1 MIAIAEPPKTVVDP
15 YAAMFAA
22 GDRWRRD
29 GLALLGEL
37 DGIVSDLLADL
48 QPPRR
53 RRARAKEPALNSFE
67 ALRELTG
74 SKGPFAR
81 EGKVISETLADL
93 APWCEWRA
101 HLAHGVLTVWRGRG
115 SQWLLA
121 LAYRPTPQ
129 APERTYA
136 ITWAEADAMRVLVTK
151 RLATLRRNAA
161 SLTNAVALAA

>member
-1 MIAIAEPPKTVVDP
+1 MIALAEPPETFVDP
-15 YAAMFAA
+15 FSAMFAKA
-22 GDRWRRD
+22 DAWRRD
-29 GLALLGEL
+29 CLALLGEL
-37 DGIVSDLLADL
+37 DGVVGDLLADL

-53 RRARAKEPALNSFE
+53 RRGRAKEPALAPFD

-81 EGKVISETLADL
+81 EGKVISETLAEL
-93 APWCEWRA
+93 APWCEWRG

-115 SQWLLA
+115 QQWLLA
-121 LAYRPTPQ
+121 LAYRPAAG
-129 APERTYA
+129 APERTHA
-136 ITWAEADAMRVLVTK
+136 ITWAEADAMRILVTK